1 LRIRRAIPDQHAGCA
16 INVSVRP
23 LATTE
28 REARLGL
35 ARGDQACVETETTAA
50 ELETAGQRLIHG
62 GGVALRRSG

>member
-1 LRIRRAIPDQHAGCA
+1 MRIRRAIPDQHAGSA
-16 INVSVRP
+16 ITATARP

-35 ARGDQACVETETTAA
+35 ARGDQSCVETETTAA
-50 ELETAGQRLIHG
+50 EFETAGQRLNDG